1 MKVEKGKRIKID
13 YELGIEGGDTIESSA
28 TRGPLE
34 FVVGEGRMLAGLEA
48 RMEGMGKGDEKK
60 GVIPAAEAF
69 GTEESLPTMELPRTS
84 FPAGEELKLGKAF
97 EAKDGGGNPVTF
109 KVIELEGDKVKV
121 RLVHPLAGKDIR
133 FRVKV
138 LEISQPN

>member
-1 MKVEKGKRIKID
+1 MTVEKGKRVKID

-34 FVVGEGRMLAGLEA
+34 FVVGEGRMLAGLES
-48 RMEGMGKGDEKK
+48 RMEGMSKGDERK

-69 GTEESLPTMELPRTS
+69 GTEESLPTMDLPRTS
-84 FPAGEELKLGKAF
+84 FPSGEELKIGKAF
-97 EAKDGGGNPVTF
+97 EAKDASGNPISF
-109 KVIELEGDKVKV
+109 KVVELTGEKVKV

-138 LEISQPN
+138 LEISEPN